1 MRSDHRN
8 QSGNVDRKCRR
19 VVTAPTCSPPAMTC
33 YRLVM
38 AWLVHD
44 GTVLASVERADSVR
58 SRTLGLLGRD
68 EIHGALVLDKT
79 KSVHT
84 IGMKF
89 PIDVAFCDD
98 EMRVL
103 RIVTMPKHRVS
114 KIEFGAACA
123 IETTAGRFNHWKI
136 QAGAQLEIRDTSSK
150 DSAIT
155 AVA

>member
-1 MRSDHRN
+1 
-8 QSGNVDRKCRR
+8 
-19 VVTAPTCSPPAMTC
+19 MTC

>member
-1 MRSDHRN
+1 
-8 QSGNVDRKCRR
+8 
-19 VVTAPTCSPPAMTC
+19 
-33 YRLVM
+33 M

-44 GTVLASVERADSVR
+44 GTVLASVERADSVK
-58 SRTLGLLGRD
+58 SRTKGLLGRD
-68 EIHGALVLDKT
+68 GIDGALLLDRT

-114 KIEFGAACA
+114 RIEFGAACA
-123 IETTAGRFNHWKI
+123 IETTAGRFNHWQI
-136 QAGAQLEIRDTSSK
+136 EPGAQLEIRDESV
-150 DSAIT
+150 SAS
-155 AVA
+155 A